1 MTTFSRCIP
10 IAIASFA
17 VVLCSELHAAIIFN
31 NFGLGDAFGNS
42 GLLLQGPDV
51 HTIAD
56 VNQAAAFTVGSTGA
70 FLTSA
75 ELGIN
80 SGGPGPA
87 TGPIDVILA
96 ADAAGLPGAGLQ
108 HSIVNVTTNGNQL
121 ISAGF
126 PGTLLLAAN
135 TKYWV
140 IADAEGTFDGG
151 WNFNT
156 TGDTGPT
163 AGQTEGGPW
172 SLHSPEQRF
181 AFRVQGRL
189 VPEPAS
195 LALIAGGLIGLLAHR
210 SRGGWHSLR
219 LLATCRV
226 RRAELS
232 FDGTRD
238 GASCQ
243 MCC

>member
-1 MTTFSRCIP
+1 
-10 IAIASFA
+10 
-17 VVLCSELHAAIIFN
+17 
-31 NFGLGDAFGNS
+31 
-42 GLLLQGPDV
+42 
-51 HTIAD
+51 
-56 VNQAAAFTVGSTGA
+56 
-70 FLTSA
+70 
-75 ELGIN
+75 
-80 SGGPGPA
+80 
-87 TGPIDVILA
+87 
-96 ADAAGLPGAGLQ
+96 
-108 HSIVNVTTNGNQL
+108 GNQL

-172 SLHSPEQRF
+172 SLHSPQQRF

-195 LALIAGGLIGLLAHR
+195 LALIAGGIIGLLGR
-210 SRGGWHSLR
+210 RKKVREGRRRDSRRQH
-219 LLATCRV
+219 
-226 RRAELS
+226 
-232 FDGTRD
+232 
-238 GASCQ
+238 
-243 MCC
+243 

>member
-1 MTTFSRCIP
+1 MRSATP
-10 IAIASFA
+10 
-17 VVLCSELHAAIIFN
+17 
-31 NFGLGDAFGNS
+31 AFYS
-42 GLLLQGPDV
+42 KVPMSTRLLTSIRPRHLRLV
-51 HTIAD
+51 RR
-56 VNQAAAFTVGSTGA
+56 GA

-75 ELGIN
+75 QLGIN

-108 HSIVNVTTNGNQL
+108 HSIVNVTTNGNQV

-195 LALIAGGLIGLLAHR
+195 LTLVAGGLIGTVAHR
-210 SRGGWHSLR
+210 RRRVSAQC
-219 LLATCRV
+219 AT
-226 RRAELS
+226 
-232 FDGTRD
+232 
-238 GASCQ
+238 
-243 MCC
+243 

>member
-1 MTTFSRCIP
+1 MTAISRCASIVITF
-10 IAIASFA
+10 IA
-17 VVLCSELHAAIIFN
+17 VTLCSELRAAIIFN
-31 NFGLGDAFGNS
+31 NFGPADAFGNS

-51 HTIAD
+51 HTIGD

-75 ELGIN
+75 QLGIN

-108 HSIVNVTTNGNQL
+108 HSIVNVTTNGKQV

-126 PGTLLLAAN
+126 PGTLLLAPN

-151 WNFNT
+151 WNLNT
-156 TGDTGPT
+156 TGNTGPT
-163 AGQTEGGPW
+163 AGQSEGGPW

-181 AFRVQGRL
+181 AFRVEGRF
-189 VPEPAS
+189 VPEPSS
-195 LALIAGGLIGLLAHR
+195 LALVACGLTGLIAYR
-210 SRGGWHSLR
+210 RRRG
-219 LLATCRV
+219 
-226 RRAELS
+226 
-232 FDGTRD
+232 
-238 GASCQ
+238 
-243 MCC
+243 